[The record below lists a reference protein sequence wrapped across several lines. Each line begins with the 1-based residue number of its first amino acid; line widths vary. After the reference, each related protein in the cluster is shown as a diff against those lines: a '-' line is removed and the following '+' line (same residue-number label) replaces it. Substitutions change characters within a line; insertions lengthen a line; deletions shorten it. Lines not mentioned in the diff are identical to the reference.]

1 MPEQSISQIAADS
14 YRFIQ
19 DTILEPLGWGEFDAL
34 FATYA
39 HRRGH
44 SYTAYIDSLPL
55 LAYRAAGGES
65 EDAFPVSSA
74 WILHILAGRVL
85 DDLADDQGKQSVW
98 QQNGRAT
105 ALSYALFAMGAA
117 NTALAYIQ
125 KELVYREISQKF
137 NQALALA
144 AKVQQKTSD
153 SANPSVEDYF
163 KAIAAK
169 TGMVFALGTWA
180 GGYMATSEHGAHE
193 RCSPEHGSHESS
205 PQTCEALYSYGLN
218 TGMML
223 QIVDDYT
230 DLAEDLVRGEW
241 TLPVLHALAQLED
254 ERRPALIADLNSAR
268 GQCPDQIQEVVA
280 QVNELGSLTWSLQV
294 AGAYQQRAI
303 AALDQFPTENK
314 IHLVAYVSQQYS
326 ESTL

>member
-14 YRFIQ
+14 YRFTQ
-19 DTILEPLGWGEFDAL
+19 DTILKHLGWGEFDAL

-39 HRRGH
+39 NRRCH

-55 LAYRAAGGES
+55 LACRAAGGKS
-65 EDAFPVSSA
+65 KDAFPISAA
-74 WILHILAGRVL
+74 WILHIMTGRIL
-85 DDLADDQGKQSVW
+85 DDLADDQGKESIW
-98 QQNGRAT
+98 QQNGRST
-105 ALSYALFAMGAA
+105 TLSYSLFALGAA
-117 NTALAYIQ
+117 NTALTYIKNELAY
-125 KELVYREISQKF
+125 RDISQKF

-144 AKVQQKTSD
+144 AKGQQKPSH

-169 TGMVFALGTWA
+169 TGMVFALSTWA
-180 GGYMATSEHGAHE
+180 GGYVAASDNGSRE
-193 RCSPEHGSHESS
+193 RG
-205 PQTCEALYSYGLN
+205 PQTCEALYNYGLN

-223 QIVDDYT
+223 QIVDDCT

-241 TLPVLHALAQLED
+241 TLPVIHALTQVD
-254 ERRPALIADLNSAR
+254 DNQRPVLIADLASAR
-268 GQCPDQIQEVVA
+268 GQHPDQIQEVVT

-303 AALDQFPTENK
+303 AALDQFPTSNK
-314 IHLVAYVSQQYS
+314 THLVAYVSQQNS

>member
-19 DTILEPLGWGEFDAL
+19 DTILEPLKWGEFDAL

-39 HRRGH
+39 NRRCH

-55 LAYRAAGGES
+55 LACRAAGGEP
-65 EDAFPVSSA
+65 EGAFPVAAA
-74 WILHILAGRVL
+74 WILHIMAGRIL
-85 DDLADDQGKQSVW
+85 DDLADDQGKESVW
-98 QQNGRAT
+98 QRNGRAA
-105 ALSYALFAMGAA
+105 ALSYSLFAMGAA
-117 NTALAYIQ
+117 NTALAYIP
-125 KELVYREISQKF
+125 KESAYRDISQKF

-144 AKVQQKTSD
+144 AKVQQESFD
-153 SANPSVEDYF
+153 PVHISVEDYF

-180 GGYMATSEHGAHE
+180 GGYVAASD
-193 RCSPEHGSHESS
+193 HGSHELG
-205 PQTCEALYSYGLN
+205 PQTCGALYNYGLN

-223 QIVDDYT
+223 QIVDDCT
-230 DLAEDLVRGEW
+230 DLTEDLVQGEW
-241 TLPVLHALAQLED
+241 TLPVIHALTQVD
-254 ERRPALIADLNSAR
+254 DNQRPALIADLVSAR
-268 GQCPDQIQEVVA
+268 GQHPDQMQEVVA

-294 AGAYQQRAI
+294 AGVYQQRAI
-303 AALDQFPTENK
+303 AALDQFSTENK
-314 IHLVAYVSQQYS
+314 THLVAYVSQQNS

>member
-1 MPEQSISQIAADS
+1 MPEQSISQIAIDS

-39 HRRGH
+39 NQRCH
-44 SYTAYIDSLPL
+44 SYTAYIDSLPS
-55 LAYRAAGGES
+55 LACRAAGGS
-65 EDAFPVSSA
+65 EDAFPVSAA
-74 WILHILAGRVL
+74 WILHIMAGRVL
-85 DDLADDQGKQSVW
+85 DDLADDQGKESVW
-98 QQNGRAT
+98 QQNGRST
-105 ALSYALFAMGAA
+105 ALSCSLFALGAA
-117 NTALAYIQ
+117 NTALSFIQ
-125 KELVYREISQKF
+125 NESTYREISQKF

-144 AKVQQKTSD
+144 AKVQQKPSD
-153 SANPSVEDYF
+153 SANPTVEDYF

-169 TGMVFALGTWA
+169 TGMVFALGAWA
-180 GGYMATSEHGAHE
+180 GGYMATSE

-205 PQTCEALYSYGLN
+205 SQTCEALYSYGLN

-223 QIVDDYT
+223 QIVDDCT

-241 TLPVLHALAQLED
+241 TLPVLYALAQLKD
-254 ERRPALIADLNSAR
+254 ECRPALIADLNSAR
-268 GQCPDQIQEVVA
+268 GKCPDQIQEVVA

-314 IHLVAYVSQQYS
+314 THLVAYVSQQYS
-326 ESTL
+326 E